1 MAAVAARLPRM
12 DVEKATQILNDL
24 ADDHAYPA
32 MVIDRVLIDLERA
45 HGHAAVNQVI
55 DACDLQR
62 RFGIRKVW
70 PDAKP

>member
-1 MAAVAARLPRM
+1 M
-12 DVEKATQILNDL
+12 DVEKAKQILNDL

-32 MVIDRVLIDLERA
+32 MVIDRVLIDLQRA
-45 HGHAAVNQVI
+45 QGHAAVNQVI

>member
-1 MAAVAARLPRM
+1 MLVIM
-12 DVEKATQILNDL
+12 DVEKAKQILTAL

-32 MVIDRVLIDLERA
+32 MVIDRVLIDVQRA

-55 DACDLQR
+55 DACELQR

-70 PDAKP
+70 PDSQPEQ

>member
-1 MAAVAARLPRM
+1 MIPMLAIM
-12 DVEKATQILNDL
+12 DVEKAKQILTAL

-32 MVIDRVLIDLERA
+32 MVIDRILIDVQRA

-55 DACDLQR
+55 DACALQR

-70 PDAKP
+70 PDSQP

>member
-1 MAAVAARLPRM
+1 MIPMLAIM
-12 DVEKATQILNDL
+12 DVEKAKQILTAL

-32 MVIDRVLIDLERA
+32 MVIDRVLIDVQRA

-55 DACDLQR
+55 DACELQR

-70 PDAKP
+70 PDSQPEH